1 MSLPS
6 IGIISELVFVTAN
19 VYNCRSHSQ
28 PCKKKKKKTLGLT
41 PAQRRKR
48 RKRKKEEEEEDKKQ
62 KWFQTTF
69 IAEGCT
75 TFTTQ
80 IRKYNSIT
88 KSGTEAMVQ
97 WLSTFVAF
105 TEDLISVPNTHIRQP
120 STTCDF
126 SSKESDALF

>member
-1 MSLPS
+1 MY
-6 IGIISELVFVTAN
+6 IIVGVIPNLA
-19 VYNCRSHSQ
+19 R
-28 PCKKKKKKTLGLT
+28 KKKTKTLGLT

-97 WLSTFVAF
+97 
-105 TEDLISVPNTHIRQP
+105 
-120 STTCDF
+120 
-126 SSKESDALF
+126 